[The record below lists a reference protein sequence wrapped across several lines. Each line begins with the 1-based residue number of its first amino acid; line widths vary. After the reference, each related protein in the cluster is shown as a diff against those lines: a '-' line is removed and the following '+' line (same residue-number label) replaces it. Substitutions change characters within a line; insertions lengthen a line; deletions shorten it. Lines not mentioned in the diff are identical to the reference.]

1 MDPIQQS
8 NGREGLSEL
17 PDQLLKLKALKK
29 PLPMLDEHSLPQE
42 AKLLSI
48 WGEYI
53 SKTNAGGKA
62 PRVLSDQIVEALNRQ
77 KAVLTSSNTMVQ
89 KIQFAAQFGS
99 RPHYTL
105 KEIDG
110 SRLTFEAQFGNWT
123 FDLSEIE
130 DVKILLPDWIQCH
143 KQANEQ
149 VNSWGTPSMDSIGVF
164 TLCLVKYRAFR
175 RNSINEETG
184 KYCKEKIDQLLK
196 LTGFINS
203 LFVVDKIVDGE
214 LKEPMDLH
222 TLIDRKIFAVN
233 SLNEWFKKDPLKFN
247 DESKDMFEFVKEELK
262 KEWKLDRLPPVIVA
276 ILDGWYGMLI
286 EFNFQLQFEQQKNQ
300 AQMSAHDESDDELF
314 NTQVDALSFINAQV
328 DTLTECL
335 TAYFRSLL
343 HEEIFNLDAHTK
355 SIAPEIRKDA
365 SGAKLAT
372 LAGAAINGFD
382 IATLLAVKED
392 KTNYYGTVLSK
403 MSGLY
408 ENVCLEVGDS
418 NDGYSGNKEIYDGL
432 KSLKFLNQYNKETKI
447 LIGLIDEFKD
457 KV

>member
-1 MDPIQQS
+1 M
-8 NGREGLSEL
+8 
-17 PDQLLKLKALKK
+17 
-29 PLPMLDEHSLPQE
+29 
-42 AKLLSI
+42 
-48 WGEYI
+48 
-53 SKTNAGGKA
+53 
-62 PRVLSDQIVEALNRQ
+62 
-77 KAVLTSSNTMVQ
+77 
-89 KIQFAAQFGS
+89 
-99 RPHYTL
+99 
-105 KEIDG
+105 
-110 SRLTFEAQFGNWT
+110 
-123 FDLSEIE
+123 
-130 DVKILLPDWIQCH
+130 
-143 KQANEQ
+143 
-149 VNSWGTPSMDSIGVF
+149 
-164 TLCLVKYRAFR
+164 
-175 RNSINEETG
+175 
-184 KYCKEKIDQLLK
+184 
-196 LTGFINS
+196 
-203 LFVVDKIVDGE
+203 
-214 LKEPMDLH
+214 
-222 TLIDRKIFAVN
+222 
-233 SLNEWFKKDPLKFN
+233 
-247 DESKDMFEFVKEELK
+247 
-262 KEWKLDRLPPVIVA
+262 IVA

-300 AQMSAHDESDDELF
+300 AQMSAHDESDDELS

-408 ENVCLEVGDS
+408 ENVCLEVGD

-432 KSLKFLNQYNKETKI
+432 KSLKKFLNQYNKETKI

-457 KV
+457 KAEDYIKFENSLTN

>member
-1 MDPIQQS
+1 
-8 NGREGLSEL
+8 
-17 PDQLLKLKALKK
+17 
-29 PLPMLDEHSLPQE
+29 
-42 AKLLSI
+42 
-48 WGEYI
+48 
-53 SKTNAGGKA
+53 
-62 PRVLSDQIVEALNRQ
+62 
-77 KAVLTSSNTMVQ
+77 MVQ

-149 VNSWGTPSMDSIGVF
+149 MQGYTFNGLNRCF

-233 SLNEWFKKDPLKFN
+233 SLNEWFKK
-247 DESKDMFEFVKEELK
+247 
-262 KEWKLDRLPPVIVA
+262 
-276 ILDGWYGMLI
+276 IL
-286 EFNFQLQFEQQKNQ
+286 
-300 AQMSAHDESDDELF
+300 
-314 NTQVDALSFINAQV
+314 
-328 DTLTECL
+328 
-335 TAYFRSLL
+335 
-343 HEEIFNLDAHTK
+343 
-355 SIAPEIRKDA
+355 
-365 SGAKLAT
+365 
-372 LAGAAINGFD
+372 
-382 IATLLAVKED
+382 
-392 KTNYYGTVLSK
+392 
-403 MSGLY
+403 
-408 ENVCLEVGDS
+408 
-418 NDGYSGNKEIYDGL
+418 
-432 KSLKFLNQYNKETKI
+432 
-447 LIGLIDEFKD
+447 
-457 KV
+457 